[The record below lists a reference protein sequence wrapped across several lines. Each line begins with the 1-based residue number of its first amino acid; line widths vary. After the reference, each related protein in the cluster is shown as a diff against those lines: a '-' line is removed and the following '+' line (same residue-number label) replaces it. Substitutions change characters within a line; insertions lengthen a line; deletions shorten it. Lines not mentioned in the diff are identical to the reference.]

1 MLGID
6 AGNTNI
12 SFGIFNKKLEL
23 ANRFELKTKKNEIN
37 TNERRGR
44 IIKYDIW
51 N

>member
-23 ANRFELKTKKNEIN
+23 ANRFELKTNKNATAFEFLAQIEN
-37 TNERRGR
+37 GE
-44 IIKYDIW
+44 
-51 N
+51 